1 MYYDLLAKIKNG
13 QRAKKEIILTPFSK
27 GDFAVAEV
35 LAARKYIKSAEKRVI
50 GKRQYLEVKLSHKD
64 GRPGMTD
71 FKIMSK
77 PSRRLYIGY
86 RELKPIKQN
95 YGMSVLSTPN
105 GIFSNRDARKHKVG
119 GEYLF
124 EIW

>member
-1 MYYDLLAKIKNG
+1 MYYDLLAKIKNA
-13 QRAKKEIILTPFSK
+13 QRAKKEIMLTPFSK

-35 LAARKYIKSAEKRVI
+35 LVSRKFLKSAERRTI
-50 GKRQYLEVKLSHKD
+50 GKRQYLEVRLSYKEN
-64 GRPGMTD
+64 RPGMTD
-71 FKIMSK
+71 FKVMSK

-95 YGMSVLSTPN
+95 YGMSVLSTPD
-105 GIFSNRDARKHKVG
+105 GILSNRDARKKKVG